1 MGECDPSASKPI
13 NRKELTPMDHGKTLS
28 VITVTLNAERDLRL
42 TAQSLI
48 DLRQSK
54 NIPEWIK
61 IETALIDGG
70 SLDETIAVATRS
82 CAYDRIIILA
92 GSSIYEAMNHGAKI
106 CTGDYITF
114 LNAGDQYIA
123 GRLEQLILQAE
134 SLLLDETNNR
144 ALVAGMLMQRN
155 ASGLTLLKPL
165 RGRSP
170 LSMPAYQPSLIYRRE
185 ALISLPFDT
194 SYRIV
199 ADYIQMKLMIRHGY
213 RITTY
218 PLAITVF
225 AAAGVSSHPRR
236 RLMEA
241 HSAAEKYRFGNW
253 LTRQLALFWLSRGL
267 SLAWQIQDALKLRQR
282 FS

>member
-13 NRKELTPMDHGKTLS
+13 NRKESTPMDHEKTLS
-28 VITVTLNAERDLRL
+28 VITVTLNAARNLRV
-42 TAQSLI
+42 TAKSLI

-54 NIPEWIK
+54 NAPEWIK
-61 IETALIDGG
+61 IKTVLVDGG
-70 SLDETIAVATRS
+70 SSDETIEVAS
-82 CAYDRIIILA
+82 QSGAYDKITVLA
-92 GSSIYEAMNHGAKI
+92 GSSIYEAMNYGVENCA
-106 CTGDYITF
+106 GDYITF
-114 LNAGDQYIA
+114 LNAGDHYIA
-123 GRLEQLILQAE
+123 GSLKQLLLQAE

-144 ALVAGMLMQRN
+144 ALVAGLLMQRN

-170 LSMPAYQPSLIYRRE
+170 LSMPAYQPGLIYRRE

-213 RITTY
+213 RIATY

>member
-1 MGECDPSASKPI
+1 
-13 NRKELTPMDHGKTLS
+13 MDHEKTLS
-28 VITVTLNAERDLRL
+28 VITVTLNAACSLMV
-42 TAQSLI
+42 TAKSLI

-54 NIPEWIK
+54 NAPEWIK
-61 IETALIDGG
+61 IKTVLVDGG
-70 SLDETIAVATRS
+70 SSDGTIEVAS
-82 CAYDRIIILA
+82 KSGAYDKIIVLA
-92 GSSIYEAMNHGAKI
+92 GSSIYEAMNYGVENCA
-106 CTGDYITF
+106 GDYITF
-114 LNAGDQYIA
+114 LNAGDHYIA
-123 GRLEQLILQAE
+123 GRLEQLLLQAE
-134 SLLLDETNNR
+134 PLLLDVTNNR
-144 ALVAGMLMQRN
+144 ALVAGLLMQRN

-170 LSMPAYQPSLIYRRE
+170 LSMPAYQPALIYRRE
-185 ALISLPFDT
+185 ALVSLPFDT

-199 ADYIQMKLMIRHGY
+199 ADYIQMKFMIRHGY

-241 HSAAEKYRFGNW
+241 HSAAEKFRFGNW

-282 FS
+282 FG